1 MPSHDVLIIGAGLAG
16 QRAALAAAREGAT
29 VAIMSKVHPVRSHSN
44 AAAGGINAALNPD
57 DSWESHAFDTVKGSD
72 YLGDQDAIEIMC
84 REAPDEVLWLEHH
97 GVTFH
102 RNAEGRL
109 GTRAFGGASAARTY
123 YIADITGQALLHVLY
138 EQLMKHHEQVDRY
151 EEWFVTALLQDE
163 EGNCCGAIARNIRD
177 GAMELFAAKAVI
189 LASGG
194 AGQCF
199 KPTTNALIC
208 TGDGIAQA
216 YRLGAPVMDMEM
228 IQYHPT
234 TLAGNGIL
242 ITEGARGEG
251 AHLYNA
257 EGERFMERYA
267 PNKLELASRDV
278 VSRSEQTEIN
288 EGRGFPDGTVALDIT
303 KVPRKRTL
311 EALREIVN
319 IGRDF
324 AGVDITREPI
334 HIKPGCHY
342 IMGGVKTDVWGETSI
357 PGLYAAGEV
366 ACVSVHGGNRLGANS
381 LLDTL
386 IFGRR
391 SGEHAARRAIGMPM
405 PTPSRASLHDEEAMI
420 AGILRR
426 ERNASRPSRRVSEI
440 KDELGTMMNEK
451 CAVFRDEAGLIEAHG
466 IIRRLK
472 EEAETASIDDRGT
485 VFNQDVLGAIELGYM
500 LDVAECIVVG
510 ALERKESRGAQF
522 RLDFPKRNDDEWL
535 KHINLSMNGGD
546 APKVSYSPVTIT
558 RYEPQERTY

>member
-16 QRAALAAAREGAT
+16 QRAALAAASAGAT
-29 VAIMSKVHPVRSHSN
+29 VGIMSKVHPVRSHSN

-84 REAPDEVLWLEHH
+84 REAPNEVLQLEHW

-102 RNAEGRL
+102 RNDEGKL

-123 YIADITGQALLHVLY
+123 YVADITGQALLHVLY
-138 EQLMKHHEQVDRY
+138 EQLMKFHEQIDRY
-151 EEWFVTALLQDE
+151 EEWFVTSLLQDE
-163 EGNCCGAIARNIRD
+163 TGACSGAVARSIKD
-177 GAMELFAAKAVI
+177 GRLEVFNAKSVI

-216 YRLGAPVMDMEM
+216 YRIGAKLMDMEM

-257 EGERFMERYA
+257 QGERFMEKYA

-303 KVPRKRTL
+303 KVPRNRTL

-342 IMGGVKTDVWGETSI
+342 IMGGVKTDVNGETTI
-357 PGLYAAGEV
+357 PNLYAAGEV

-391 SGEHAARRAIGMPM
+391 AGEHAAGVGRSRPM
-405 PTPSRASLHDEEAMI
+405 PSAAETRIEDEQRSIDAII
-420 AGILRR
+420 ARDRSG
-426 ERNASRPSRRVSEI
+426 RRVSAI

-451 CAVFRDEAGLIEAHG
+451 VAVFRDEEGLQEAHRVV
-466 IIRRLK
+466 RRLK
-472 EEAETASIDDRGT
+472 EEATVAYIDDHGT

-500 LDVAECIVVG
+500 LDCAECIVMG
-510 ALERKESRGAQF
+510 ALERRESRGAQF
-522 RLDFPKRNDDEWL
+522 RTDFPKRNDDEWL
-535 KHINLSMNGGD
+535 KHIDLARNGDG
-546 APKVSYSPVTIT
+546 PEVSYSPVTIT
-558 RYEPQERTY
+558 QWEPMERTY

>member
-16 QRAALAAAREGAT
+16 QRAALAAARSGAT

-84 REAPDEVLWLEHH
+84 REAPNEVLWLEHQ

-102 RNAEGRL
+102 RNEEGRL

-123 YIADITGQALLHVLY
+123 YVADITGQALLHVLY
-138 EQLMKHHEQVDRY
+138 EQLMKSHATVDRF
-151 EEWFVTALLQDE
+151 EEWFVTALVQDD
-163 EGNCCGAIARNIRD
+163 EGECCGAIARNIRD
-177 GAMELFAAKAVI
+177 GSMEVFTAKATI

-216 YRLGAPVMDMEM
+216 YRLGAPLMDMEM

-257 EGERFMERYA
+257 QGERFMEKYA
-267 PNKLELASRDV
+267 PNKMELASRDV

-342 IMGGVKTDVWGETSI
+342 IMGGVRTDVNGETSI

-391 SGEHAARRAIGMPM
+391 SGVHAAERAAGMAM
-405 PTPSRASLHDEEAMI
+405 PTPSTKQLAAEEQMI
-420 AGILRR
+420 GEILRR
-426 ERNASRPSRRVSEI
+426 EHGGGRRISEI

-451 CAVFRDEAGLIEAHG
+451 VAVFRDNEGLTQALEIVD
-466 IIRRLK
+466 RLK
-472 EEAETASIDDRGT
+472 EEAKTAYIDDRGT

-500 LDVAECIVVG
+500 LDCAECIVVG
-510 ALERKESRGAQF
+510 AIERKESRGAQF
-522 RLDFPKRNDDEWL
+522 RLDYPKRDDDEWL
-535 KHINLSMNGGD
+535 KHINLSVNGGGT
-546 APKVSYSPVTIT
+546 PKISYSPVTMT
-558 RYEPQERTY
+558 RWEPEERKY

>member
-1 MPSHDVLIIGAGLAG
+1 
-16 QRAALAAAREGAT
+16 
-29 VAIMSKVHPVRSHSN
+29 
-44 AAAGGINAALNPD
+44 
-57 DSWESHAFDTVKGSD
+57 
-72 YLGDQDAIEIMC
+72 
-84 REAPDEVLWLEHH
+84 
-97 GVTFH
+97 
-102 RNAEGRL
+102 
-109 GTRAFGGASAARTY
+109 
-123 YIADITGQALLHVLY
+123 
-138 EQLMKHHEQVDRY
+138 
-151 EEWFVTALLQDE
+151 
-163 EGNCCGAIARNIRD
+163 
-177 GAMELFAAKAVI
+177 
-189 LASGG
+189 
-194 AGQCF
+194 
-199 KPTTNALIC
+199 
-208 TGDGIAQA
+208 
-216 YRLGAPVMDMEM
+216 M

-257 EGERFMERYA
+257 EGERFMEKYA

-278 VSRSEQTEIN
+278 VSRAEQTEIN

-334 HIKPGCHY
+334 HIRPGCHY
-342 IMGGVKTDVWGETSI
+342 IMGGVKTDVDGATSI

-391 SGEHAARRAIGMPM
+391 SGEHAAERGAPHDDAAAQRARRLQRRAQMIDAIIAPRARRPPRLGDQGRARHDDEREGAPCSA
-405 PTPSRASLHDEEAMI
+405 TRRAS
-420 AGILRR
+420 RR
-426 ERNASRPSRRVSEI
+426 RTRSSAASRRRP
-440 KDELGTMMNEK
+440 
-451 CAVFRDEAGLIEAHG
+451 
-466 IIRRLK
+466 RRP
-472 EEAETASIDDRGT
+472 AIDDRGT

-500 LDVAECIVVG
+500 LDCAECIVVG

-522 RLDFPKRNDDEWL
+522 R
-535 KHINLSMNGGD
+535 
-546 APKVSYSPVTIT
+546 T
-558 RYEPQERTY
+558 RLPRSATTTSGSSTSTSR